1 MKPTMLDRRRS
12 LKQRTAISAAV
23 VFLQLVM
30 TVFFLFDLV
39 IDVRAGPLSVHFLFE
54 CIAALGLAAGVV
66 LGAFQIHWLLERARL
81 DENAVAA
88 AKGAMSDLISIRFAE
103 WLLTEAEAD
112 VALFALQGFG
122 VSEIAELRNSAPGTV
137 RAQLA
142 RVYGKAGV
150 NSQVELMALFT
161 DDLVGRFIN

>member
-1 MKPTMLDRRRS
+1 MLDRRRS
-12 LKQRTAISAAV
+12 LKQRTAISVAV

-30 TVFFLFDLV
+30 TVFFLFDLA
-39 IDVRAGPLSVHFLFE
+39 IDVREGPLSAHFLFE
-54 CIAALGLAAGVV
+54 CIAAIGLVAGVV
-66 LGAFQIHWLLERARL
+66 LGAFQIHWLLERARQ
-81 DENAVAA
+81 DENAVAT

-161 DDLVGRFIN
+161 DDLIGRFAKPA

>member
-1 MKPTMLDRRRS
+1 MIDRRRS
-12 LKQRTAISAAV
+12 LTRRTTISVAV
-23 VFLQLVM
+23 VALQLF
-30 TVFFLFDLV
+30 TAAFFLFDLV
-39 IDVRAGPLSVHFLFE
+39 NDVRTGPLNAHFLFE
-54 CIAALGLAAGVV
+54 CIATLGLVAGIA
-66 LGAFQIHWLLERARL
+66 LGAFQIRWLLEQARR
-81 DENAVAA
+81 DETAVAT
-88 AKGAMSDLISIRFAE
+88 AKGAMGDLIEIRFTE

-122 VSEIAELRNSAPGTV
+122 VSEIAELRDAAPGTV

-161 DDLVGRFIN
+161 DDLIGRFVK

>member
-1 MKPTMLDRRRS
+1 MKVRRLS
-12 LKQRTAISAAV
+12 LTSRTTISAAV
-23 VFLQLVM
+23 VALQLVT
-30 TVFFLFDLV
+30 TVFFVFDLV
-39 IDVRAGPLSVHFLFE
+39 VDVRTGPLSAHFLFE
-54 CIAALGLAAGVV
+54 CIATIGLVAGIMI
-66 LGAFQIHWLLERARL
+66 GAFQIRWLVEQARR
-81 DENAVAA
+81 DETAVATA
-88 AKGAMSDLISIRFAE
+88 QGAMSELIAIRFAE

-150 NSQVELMALFT
+150 SSQVELMALFT
-161 DDLVGRFIN
+161 DDLIGRFVK